1 MEGVVG
7 SVSKR
12 LADETYWH
20 FREAAPARTGDLGRA
35 YWDGYDHPGP
45 RPPEGAAVRS
55 SRAFAA
61 WRAGR
66 ATRRAER
73 KLGVS

>member
-1 MEGVVG
+1 MNT
-7 SVSKR
+7 VSK
-12 LADETYWH
+12 LLTDETYRRL
-20 FREAAPARTGDLGRA
+20 REAPPAKNGGLGRA

-45 RPPEGAAVRS
+45 RPPESAAVRS

-66 ATRRAER
+66 STRRAEMKAWR
-73 KLGVS
+73 Q

>member
-1 MEGVVG
+1 VEAI
-7 SVSKR
+7 SKR
-12 LADETYWH
+12 LADETYRRL
-20 FREAAPARTGDLGRA
+20 REAPPARTGDLGRA

-45 RPPEGAAVRS
+45 RPPESAAVRS

-66 ATRRAER
+66 ALHAVL
-73 KLGVS
+73 K